1 MNSKHQMSESELF
14 ALLLLGTAISFT
26 PGPNTTLSAA
36 MGANRGWRSAL
47 RFVSSVPAGWGLLF
61 SLCAAGLG
69 TIVVEVPVLR
79 WAVQGGGCVYLL
91 WLASRLWR
99 ARQLHEDSE
108 SSLDIGFWQGVGLQF
123 VNIKAWMMALTVV
136 GGWVAG
142 QDNAALRFVQVL
154 PLMLAFAFV
163 SNLTYASVGSAL
175 RHWLTGPVIEGH
187 ATGARLI
194 IFNRT
199 MATLLVLTAGFMAF
213 MSAHGGM
220 GGQG

>member
-1 MNSKHQMSESELF
+1 MDQSEFL

-61 SLCAAGLG
+61 TLCAAGLG
-69 TIVVEVPVLR
+69 AAVVELPALR
-79 WAVQGGGCVYLL
+79 WAVQGGGCLYLL

-99 ARQLHEDSE
+99 ARQLHEGGE
-108 SSLDIGFWQGVGLQF
+108 SSLNVGFWQGVSLQF

-136 GGWVAG
+136 GGWIAG
-142 QDNAALRFVQVL
+142 HEDAGLRFVQVL
-154 PLMLAFAFV
+154 PLMLGFAFI

-175 RHWLTGPVIEGH
+175 RHWLTGPVVNGH
-187 ATGARLI
+187 ATGQRLVL
-194 IFNRT
+194 FNRI

-213 MSAHGGM
+213 MSV
-220 GGQG
+220 QGDAMARLSGSAT